1 MKISLN
7 VEADSVSA
15 MALNMGR
22 IVVEID
28 GIVLTELI
36 DAVNCN
42 GYSLCIGSEP
52 RAIIVGTSELSR
64 DEHL

>member
-22 IVVEID
+22 IAVELD
-28 GIVLTELI
+28 GILLAELI
-36 DAVNCN
+36 DAVNSN
-42 GYSLCIGSEP
+42 GYSLSVASGPEDSIAGP
-52 RAIIVGTSELSR
+52 RHSTAT
-64 DEHL
+64 D